1 MLKIDAWVAAKHKI
15 ILSWPYRIFFSIK
28 DFLQRTAAYFIQ
40 KFDFGALAVFENY
53 SFASTWW
60 KELKFNQQSDG
71 FRIPDFKKQ
80 PTEVFYKKR
89 CS

>member
-1 MLKIDAWVAAKHKI
+1 ML
-15 ILSWPYRIFFSIK
+15 FSIK

-53 SFASTWW
+53 SFGSTWW
-60 KELKFNQQSDG
+60 KELKFNEQSDG

-89 CS
+89 YS